1 MTEKS
6 FIEELEEIVGIED
19 VISHPDDLLVYEY
32 DGSVD
37 SNIPLAVVFP
47 SSALEVSQ
55 ILKTTHAR
63 GIPVVGR
70 GSGTGLSGGAIAPN
84 GGIQIAFTKM
94 TQILEVNVQNRTATV
109 EPGVINLDLDNH
121 VRELGLRYAP
131 DPSSQRACSIGGN
144 IAENAGGPH
153 CLAYGT
159 TTVSYTHLTLPTKA

>member
-1 MTEKS
+1 MEVSHVANNRLIGSQAIHRYYIMYGNKVSDWLNKNMTEKS
-6 FIEELEEIVGIED
+6 LIDELQEGVGLED

-47 SSALEVSQ
+47 SSVDEVSR
-55 ILKTTHAR
+55 ILKITHSR

-70 GSGTGLSGGAIAPN
+70 GSGTGLSGGAIAPD

-94 TQILEVNVQNRTATV
+94 TRILEVNVQNRTATV

-121 VRELGLRYAP
+121 VREMGLRL
-131 DPSSQRACSIGGN
+131 SLIH
-144 IAENAGGPH
+144 I
-153 CLAYGT
+153 
-159 TTVSYTHLTLPTKA
+159 